1 MCCERGVVPYRDVHL
16 RSLAQVAKENY
27 HTPDC
32 LSRERPQFNSCAALQ
47 KIFSLIKLLTMK
59 SRVKTFNAAPFDLT
73 KVFDSVQS
81 MHLTDSPREKLVV
94 ILGATSTGKSSLAL
108 TLAEKFDTEII
119 SADSMAV
126 YKSFNVGTAKPP
138 QAELERVPHHLINIL
153 DAEEKFSVGEFVR
166 RARPIITELNLRGKI
181 PIVAGGTGLYIQ
193 ALVEGYEL
201 QTVMRNGKADN
212 EKISA
217 ENAQCAM
224 NELAELKSSSSYYKR
239 TGELFYNALV
249 FGLTSDRPE
258 LYVRINRRTEK
269 MFADGLIE
277 EVKNLLADGVS
288 PTAQA
293 MLGIGYKETVE
304 YLQGDATLD
313 ETILKVA
320 QATRNFAKR
329 QLTWY
334 RRMNYIKWLKI

>member
-1 MCCERGVVPYRDVHL
+1 M
-16 RSLAQVAKENY
+16 RSK
-27 HTPDC
+27 
-32 LSRERPQFNSCAALQ
+32 
-47 KIFSLIKLLTMK
+47 
-59 SRVKTFNAAPFDLT
+59 VKDFDAAPFVLT
-73 KVFDSVQS
+73 NVFDSIKS
-81 MHLTDSPREKLVV
+81 LHLTDSSREKLVV

-108 TLAEKFDTEII
+108 ELAEKFDTEII

-126 YKSFNVGTAKPP
+126 YKNFNVGTAKPT

-201 QTVMRNGKADN
+201 GAGK
-212 EKISA
+212 S
-217 ENAQCAM
+217 
-224 NELAELKSSSSYYKR
+224 LVSHYKR

-249 FGLTSDRPE
+249 FGLTSDRPA
-258 LYVRINRRTEK
+258 LYDRINRRTEK
-269 MFADGLIE
+269 MFAGGLVD
-277 EVKNLLADGVS
+277 EVKTLLASGIA
-288 PTAQA
+288 PNAQA
-293 MLGIGYKETVE
+293 MTGIGYKETVE
-304 YLQGDATLD
+304 YLQGGATLE
-313 ETILKVA
+313 ETISKVA

-334 RRMNYIKWLKI
+334 RRMHYIRWLKI